1 MDILTKILVWSNERL
16 VPWQCDAV
24 CRLFEKGSLDE
35 SDFDDLYAMMK
46 DAHGVRDEQER
57 QPVAL
62 SKNNLPNG
70 SDMQETIVL
79 KSLYDLQHVNRIANK
94 QKLEFSMTGMSI
106 IYGGNGS
113 GKSGYARVLKKACR
127 ARDNQEKLHTNAFNR
142 SDLTAT
148 PKATLDIQVSGDNR
162 SVSWNRDKVAPS
174 ELSTIAVFDSKCAR
188 AYLDNEQEAA
198 YLPYGLDIVENLSQ
212 KVLPELSRR
221 LSAEKNAINANKE
234 HFVDLVNETTV
245 GQLIKNISHKSD
257 VEQFKNLAEL
267 DADEKKRLGELD
279 ETLQESDPKKKA
291 SSIKLFSQRIS
302 GLVGKI
308 DTSQAWVK
316 DEAINKIKRI
326 DNDAES
332 AIEAEKIAAVN
343 FRAGEAL
350 LDGTGDSLWKIFFE
364 SARKYS
370 TEVAYPGKE
379 YPNVEEGSKCLLCQR
394 ELNEESKGRLKRFEQ
409 YLLEDTARLAKDK
422 KQERENAS
430 KGIRNQNLSFNMD
443 KELKEELLEIDQNI
457 NGKIVKYE
465 TEIEQLRTWI
475 TNALKTHG
483 WSNQPI
489 LEMDPRDDLKKIIEN
504 LTKQAE
510 DFEKAA
516 DNKEKIRLEK
526 EQSEIRARVNLAP
539 RLQTVIDVINGLK
552 LKTKLGNC
560 EKDLRTKSISDKAK
574 ELASEAVTQSLEN
587 ALNQEFQSLNIS
599 HIKTKL
605 KDRIEKGKV
614 LHKLILD
621 LPVSINLN
629 EVLSEGEQRAIA
641 LGAFLAEI
649 RLSNHKGGIVFDDP
663 VSSLDD
669 SRRQCVAQRLVDE
682 AMERQV
688 IIFTHDTVFLS
699 ELTSRLKQNNV
710 PHLVQH
716 LEWHTDT
723 SGTAQVGLV
732 KEGLPWIHKSFE
744 DRIDKHYKTQRSL
757 LQRWGPYPNDD
768 LSNPMRNEYSLLRA
782 TIERVIQ
789 DCVFNGTVQR
799 YTDWIRIHHL
809 KKAIG
814 FTQAEHDEIVRLY
827 QKCCDNCD
835 AHDSSSGRNSSVP
848 SPQDLKEDL
857 DALVAVVNDIKNR
870 QIAQKKGNR

>member
-1 MDILTKILVWSNERL
+1 MDILTKILAWSNESL
-16 VPWQCDAV
+16 VPWQRDAV
-24 CRLFEKGSLDE
+24 RRLFEKRSLDE

-46 DAHGVRDEQER
+46 NAHGLKDEKERIPIALSKDNLPTDNDEQE
-57 QPVAL
+57 V
-62 SKNNLPNG
+62 
-70 SDMQETIVL
+70 IVL
-79 KSLYDLQHVNRIANK
+79 KSLYNLQHVNRIASN
-94 QKLEFSMTGMSI
+94 QNLEFSKAGMSI

-127 ARDNQEKLHTNAFNR
+127 SRDSQEKLHTNAFDINDR
-142 SDLTAT
+142 TAT
-148 PKATLDIQVSGDNR
+148 PKATLDIEVSGDNR
-162 SVSWNRDKVAPS
+162 SVSWNRDKAAPS

-221 LSAEKNAINANKE
+221 LSAEKSTVNTNKE
-234 HFVDLVNETTV
+234 QFVDLVNETPV

-257 VEQFKNLAEL
+257 VEQFENLANL
-267 DADEKKRLGELD
+267 DADEAKRLGELD
-279 ETLQESDPKKKA
+279 KTLQESDPKKKA

-332 AIEAEKIAAVN
+332 AINAEKIAAVN

-370 TEVAYPGKE
+370 TEIAYLGKG

-394 ELNEESKGRLKRFEQ
+394 ELDEESKGRLKRFEQ

-430 KGIRNQNLSFNMD
+430 KEIRSKNLSFNMEE
-443 KELKEELLEIDQNI
+443 ELKVELLEIDQNI
-457 NGKIVKYE
+457 NKKIVKYE
-465 TEIEQLRTWI
+465 TKIEQLRAGI
-475 TNALKTHG
+475 TNALETHD
-483 WSNQPI
+483 WSNQPT
-489 LEMDPRDDLKKIIEN
+489 LETDPRDDLKKIIEN

-510 DFEKAA
+510 YFEKAA

-539 RLQTVIDVINGLK
+539 RLQTIIDVINGLK
-552 LKTKLGNC
+552 LKTKLVDC
-560 EKDLRTKSISDKAK
+560 EQELRTNSISAKAR
-574 ELASEAVTQSLEN
+574 ELASEAVTQSLKN

-621 LPVSINLN
+621 LPLSINLN

-663 VSSLDD
+663 VSLLDD
-669 SRRQCVAQRLVDE
+669 SRRQYVAQRLVDE

-699 ELTSRLKQNNV
+699 ELTSRLKQKNV

-716 LEWHTDT
+716 LEWGADT

-732 KEGLPWIHKSFE
+732 KKGLPWIHKSFE
-744 DRIDKHYKTQRSL
+744 DRIDKHRKTQKSL
-757 LQRWGPYPNDD
+757 LQRWIPYPSDD
-768 LSNPMRNEYSLLRA
+768 LSNSMRSEYDRLRA

-799 YTDWIRIHHL
+799 YINWIRIKHL
-809 KKAIG
+809 KKVIG
-814 FTQAEHDEIVRLY
+814 FTQAEHDEIFRLY
-827 QKCCDNCD
+827 QKCCGICG
-835 AHDSSSGRNSSVP
+835 AHDPSSGGNSSVP

-870 QIAQKKGNR
+870 QIAQEKGNR